1 MFYRMY
7 SNQTGINDF
16 QRYHTF
22 YLTLWHGCSL
32 KNSVTID
39 LDDGVSQIWHEA
51 IIKTLPKYHQSE
63 RHHIEYF
70 KMQLFWR
77 ALPDF
82 CIGCGN
88 SSLKQNIIGQS
99 VYMVLWLGSVFV
111 PGNHWPNAI
120 KHWYMVNTETIL
132 HYNAVT
138 TCQAS
143 KPRHAG
149 AGNILFGG
157 KNNKFN
163 VKCHINGPPVPS
175 HNLKY

>member
-1 MFYRMY
+1 MLVKEFGYYWFRWWRIADMARSHY
-7 SNQTGINDF
+7 
-16 QRYHTF
+16 
-22 YLTLWHGCSL
+22 
-32 KNSVTID
+32 KNSAN
-39 LDDGVSQIWHEA
+39 VSSIWETPYWIFQNA
-51 IIKTLPKYHQSE
+51 TVLTSAT
-63 RHHIEYF
+63 
-70 KMQLFWR
+70 W
-77 ALPDF
+77 F

-111 PGNHWPNAI
+111 PGNHWPNVI

-149 AGNILFGG
+149 AGNIFFWG

-163 VKCHINGPPVPS
+163 VKCRINGPPVPS